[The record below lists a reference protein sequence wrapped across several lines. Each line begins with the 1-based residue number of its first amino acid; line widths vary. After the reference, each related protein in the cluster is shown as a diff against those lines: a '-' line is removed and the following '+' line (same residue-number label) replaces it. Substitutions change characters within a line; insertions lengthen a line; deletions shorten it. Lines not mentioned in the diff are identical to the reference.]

1 MRFPGGA
8 VGNFYH
14 FGKSGYGFD
23 FAEID
28 QYHDGKVPKRARGLE
43 NSRIKKNQHQDYI
56 DDFIQLAQ
64 ETNSKA
70 VLVANLFVDNND
82 ILLMIEKLVTNNIE
96 VVGVELG
103 SELSNRS
110 YFTKGYTIE
119 DYIVSAK
126 RCSKKIKDKYPNL
139 KTAVVVAPL
148 GKRKGHR
155 HNVWNEKLS
164 KLDFYDAIIIHSYAK
179 VINGKDK
186 EGQMVFEEAEGKNKT
201 EAFEIYK
208 NRAIDYLTNE
218 YPKQV
223 QEYVRIFNKPIWV
236 TEWNLQ
242 MSKTTGNTLLQSL
255 FVANYL
261 LELLSS
267 PDLKNNFT
275 FSFSS
280 NKKLG
285 ILGGVAAAIA
295 IIVIV
300 GFTAINTPIDSTVSS
315 TASNPL
321 LVNIDQ
327 TTYQRADIISISGDT
342 NSYTKSVELSI
353 ENTNGVKIW
362 KEIINPKND
371 GQFSTLIIA
380 GGGGW
385 ENNGVYTLK
394 AVQDDL
400 ASEIEFKIIA

>member
-1 MRFPGGA
+1 MTFITDLDDLIRHHHGD
-8 VGNFYH
+8 VKKLREIRDTIRHDNFITTEDKNYVESLITMH
-14 FGKSGYGFD
+14 
-23 FAEID
+23 
-28 QYHDGKVPKRARGLE
+28 L
-43 NSRIKKNQHQDYI
+43 KNQPLDK
-56 DDFIQLAQ
+56 
-64 ETNSKA
+64 S
-70 VLVANLFVDNND
+70 
-82 ILLMIEKLVTNNIE
+82 
-96 VVGVELG
+96 
-103 SELSNRS
+103 LSRKQPD
-110 YFTKGYTIE
+110 T
-119 DYIVSAK
+119 
-126 RCSKKIKDKYPNL
+126 KIKL
-139 KTAVVVAPL
+139 
-148 GKRKGHR
+148 
-155 HNVWNEKLS
+155 
-164 KLDFYDAIIIHSYAK
+164 
-179 VINGKDK
+179 
-186 EGQMVFEEAEGKNKT
+186 Q
-201 EAFEIYK
+201 
-208 NRAIDYLTNE
+208 
-218 YPKQV
+218 PK
-223 QEYVRIFNKPIWV
+223 P
-236 TEWNLQ
+236 T
-242 MSKTTGNTLLQSL
+242 
-255 FVANYL
+255 
-261 LELLSS
+261 LSS

-315 TASNPL
+315 TTSNPL

>member
-1 MRFPGGA
+1 MTFITDLDDLIRHHHGD
-8 VGNFYH
+8 VKKLREIRDTIRHDNFITTEDKNYVESLITMH
-14 FGKSGYGFD
+14 
-23 FAEID
+23 
-28 QYHDGKVPKRARGLE
+28 L
-43 NSRIKKNQHQDYI
+43 KNQPLDK
-56 DDFIQLAQ
+56 
-64 ETNSKA
+64 S
-70 VLVANLFVDNND
+70 
-82 ILLMIEKLVTNNIE
+82 
-96 VVGVELG
+96 
-103 SELSNRS
+103 LSRKQPD
-110 YFTKGYTIE
+110 T
-119 DYIVSAK
+119 
-126 RCSKKIKDKYPNL
+126 KIKL
-139 KTAVVVAPL
+139 
-148 GKRKGHR
+148 
-155 HNVWNEKLS
+155 
-164 KLDFYDAIIIHSYAK
+164 
-179 VINGKDK
+179 
-186 EGQMVFEEAEGKNKT
+186 Q
-201 EAFEIYK
+201 
-208 NRAIDYLTNE
+208 
-218 YPKQV
+218 PK
-223 QEYVRIFNKPIWV
+223 P
-236 TEWNLQ
+236 T
-242 MSKTTGNTLLQSL
+242 
-255 FVANYL
+255 
-261 LELLSS
+261 LSS
-267 PDLKNNFT
+267 PDLKNNFI
-275 FSFSS
+275 FNFSS

>member
-1 MRFPGGA
+1 LTFITDLDDLIRHHHG
-8 VGNFYH
+8 
-14 FGKSGYGFD
+14 D
-23 FAEID
+23 
-28 QYHDGKVPKRARGLE
+28 
-43 NSRIKKNQHQDYI
+43 IKKLREIRDTIRHDNFVTTEDKNYVESLITIHLKNQPLDKSLPRKQPD
-56 DDFIQLAQ
+56 
-64 ETNSKA
+64 T
-70 VLVANLFVDNND
+70 
-82 ILLMIEKLVTNNIE
+82 
-96 VVGVELG
+96 
-103 SELSNRS
+103 
-110 YFTKGYTIE
+110 
-119 DYIVSAK
+119 
-126 RCSKKIKDKYPNL
+126 KIKL
-139 KTAVVVAPL
+139 
-148 GKRKGHR
+148 R
-155 HNVWNEKLS
+155 S
-164 KLDFYDAIIIHSYAK
+164 KPT
-179 VINGKDK
+179 V
-186 EGQMVFEEAEGKNKT
+186 
-201 EAFEIYK
+201 
-208 NRAIDYLTNE
+208 
-218 YPKQV
+218 
-223 QEYVRIFNKPIWV
+223 
-236 TEWNLQ
+236 
-242 MSKTTGNTLLQSL
+242 
-255 FVANYL
+255 
-261 LELLSS
+261 SS

-275 FSFSS
+275 FNFSS

>member
-1 MRFPGGA
+1 MTFITDLDDLIRHHHG
-8 VGNFYH
+8 
-14 FGKSGYGFD
+14 D
-23 FAEID
+23 
-28 QYHDGKVPKRARGLE
+28 
-43 NSRIKKNQHQDYI
+43 IKKLREIRDTIRHDNFVTTEDKNYVESLITIHLKNQPLDK
-56 DDFIQLAQ
+56 
-64 ETNSKA
+64 S
-70 VLVANLFVDNND
+70 
-82 ILLMIEKLVTNNIE
+82 
-96 VVGVELG
+96 
-103 SELSNRS
+103 
-110 YFTKGYTIE
+110 
-119 DYIVSAK
+119 VSRK
-126 RCSKKIKDKYPNL
+126 QPDTKIKL
-139 KTAVVVAPL
+139 
-148 GKRKGHR
+148 
-155 HNVWNEKLS
+155 
-164 KLDFYDAIIIHSYAK
+164 
-179 VINGKDK
+179 
-186 EGQMVFEEAEGKNKT
+186 Q
-201 EAFEIYK
+201 
-208 NRAIDYLTNE
+208 
-218 YPKQV
+218 PK
-223 QEYVRIFNKPIWV
+223 P
-236 TEWNLQ
+236 T
-242 MSKTTGNTLLQSL
+242 
-255 FVANYL
+255 
-261 LELLSS
+261 LSS

-321 LVNIDQ
+321 LVDIDQ

-362 KEIINPKND
+362 KETINPKND

-394 AVQDDL
+394 AVQDDS

>member
-1 MRFPGGA
+1 LTFITDLDDLIRHHHG
-8 VGNFYH
+8 
-14 FGKSGYGFD
+14 D
-23 FAEID
+23 
-28 QYHDGKVPKRARGLE
+28 
-43 NSRIKKNQHQDYI
+43 IKKLREIRDTIRHDNFITTEDKNYVESLITIHLKNQPLDK
-56 DDFIQLAQ
+56 
-64 ETNSKA
+64 S
-70 VLVANLFVDNND
+70 
-82 ILLMIEKLVTNNIE
+82 
-96 VVGVELG
+96 
-103 SELSNRS
+103 LSRKQPD
-110 YFTKGYTIE
+110 T
-119 DYIVSAK
+119 
-126 RCSKKIKDKYPNL
+126 KIKL
-139 KTAVVVAPL
+139 
-148 GKRKGHR
+148 
-155 HNVWNEKLS
+155 
-164 KLDFYDAIIIHSYAK
+164 
-179 VINGKDK
+179 
-186 EGQMVFEEAEGKNKT
+186 Q
-201 EAFEIYK
+201 
-208 NRAIDYLTNE
+208 
-218 YPKQV
+218 PK
-223 QEYVRIFNKPIWV
+223 P
-236 TEWNLQ
+236 T
-242 MSKTTGNTLLQSL
+242 
-255 FVANYL
+255 
-261 LELLSS
+261 LSS

-362 KEIINPKND
+362 KETINPKND

>member
-1 MRFPGGA
+1 MTFITDLDDLIRHHHGD
-8 VGNFYH
+8 VKKLREIRDTVRHDNFITTEDKNYVESLITIH
-14 FGKSGYGFD
+14 
-23 FAEID
+23 
-28 QYHDGKVPKRARGLE
+28 L
-43 NSRIKKNQHQDYI
+43 KNQP
-56 DDFIQLAQ
+56 L
-64 ETNSKA
+64 NKS
-70 VLVANLFVDNND
+70 
-82 ILLMIEKLVTNNIE
+82 
-96 VVGVELG
+96 
-103 SELSNRS
+103 
-110 YFTKGYTIE
+110 
-119 DYIVSAK
+119 VSRK
-126 RCSKKIKDKYPNL
+126 QPDTKIKL
-139 KTAVVVAPL
+139 
-148 GKRKGHR
+148 
-155 HNVWNEKLS
+155 
-164 KLDFYDAIIIHSYAK
+164 
-179 VINGKDK
+179 
-186 EGQMVFEEAEGKNKT
+186 Q
-201 EAFEIYK
+201 
-208 NRAIDYLTNE
+208 
-218 YPKQV
+218 PK
-223 QEYVRIFNKPIWV
+223 P
-236 TEWNLQ
+236 T
-242 MSKTTGNTLLQSL
+242 
-255 FVANYL
+255 
-261 LELLSS
+261 LSS

-300 GFTAINTPIDSTVSS
+300 GFTAINTPIDSIVSS
-315 TASNPL
+315 TSSNPL

-394 AVQDDL
+394 AVQDDS

>member
-1 MRFPGGA
+1 MTFITDLDDLIRHHHGD
-8 VGNFYH
+8 VKKLREIRDTVRHDNFITTEDKNYVESLITMH
-14 FGKSGYGFD
+14 
-23 FAEID
+23 
-28 QYHDGKVPKRARGLE
+28 L
-43 NSRIKKNQHQDYI
+43 KNQPLDK
-56 DDFIQLAQ
+56 
-64 ETNSKA
+64 S
-70 VLVANLFVDNND
+70 
-82 ILLMIEKLVTNNIE
+82 
-96 VVGVELG
+96 
-103 SELSNRS
+103 LSRKQPD
-110 YFTKGYTIE
+110 T
-119 DYIVSAK
+119 
-126 RCSKKIKDKYPNL
+126 KIKL
-139 KTAVVVAPL
+139 
-148 GKRKGHR
+148 
-155 HNVWNEKLS
+155 
-164 KLDFYDAIIIHSYAK
+164 
-179 VINGKDK
+179 
-186 EGQMVFEEAEGKNKT
+186 Q
-201 EAFEIYK
+201 
-208 NRAIDYLTNE
+208 
-218 YPKQV
+218 PK
-223 QEYVRIFNKPIWV
+223 P
-236 TEWNLQ
+236 T
-242 MSKTTGNTLLQSL
+242 
-255 FVANYL
+255 
-261 LELLSS
+261 LSS

-400 ASEIEFKIIA
+400 VSEIEFKIIA